1 MLQNTTEP
9 AGLGGKLIRTKLC
22 GRMGID
28 LPIVQA
34 PIGGIS
40 TPQLAAAVSNAGGLG
55 MLSLTWRTE
64 DETQR
69 LLRETFAL
77 TKKPF
82 GVNLVLEWDPASN
95 LEICFAEGVKTFS
108 FFWGDSARFVRQM
121 HDAGGIVMH
130 TVGSAAEAKR
140 CVDAGVDVIVAQGW
154 EAGGH
159 VWGEVTTMALVPR
172 VVDAVAP
179 VPVIAAGGIA
189 DGRGLVAALALGAQ
203 AAMLGTRFVA
213 ADEADSHAVYRQSL
227 VSANETSTVR
237 TELFDGGWERAAHRV
252 IKNSTYA
259 SWEESGKPAAGKRP
273 GEGEIVSRTR
283 AGKEIPRYHSNAPI
297 IALDGNPEQQALYA
311 GQGVGLIRDC
321 KPAAQIVSDIV
332 SEAEAAVRSLQT
344 LID

>member
-1 MLQNTTEP
+1 M
-9 AGLGGKLIRTKLC
+9 IRTKLC
-22 GRMGID
+22 ERMGIR

-64 DETQR
+64 EEAR
-69 LLRETFAL
+69 SLLRETLAL
-77 TKKPF
+77 TQKPF
-82 GVNLVLEWDPASN
+82 GVNFVLAWDPASK
-95 LEICFAEGVKTFS
+95 LEICFAEGVKIFS
-108 FFWGDSARFVRQM
+108 FFWGDSTGYVQRVHA
-121 HDAGGIVMH
+121 AGGIVMH
-130 TVGSAAEAKR
+130 TVGSAAEAMP
-140 CVDAGVDVIVAQGW
+140 CAHAGVDVIVAQGW

-189 DGRGLVAALALGAQ
+189 DGRGLAAALALGAQ

-213 ADEADSHAVYRQSL
+213 ADEANSHMVYRRTLIAAS
-227 VSANETSTVR
+227 ETSTVH
-237 TELFDGGWERAAHRV
+237 TELFDGGWERARHRV

-259 SWEESGKPAAGKRP
+259 CWEKSGRPAVGKRP

-283 AGKEIPRYHSNAPI
+283 VGKEIPRYHSNAPI
-297 IALDGNPEQQALYA
+297 IALDGNPDEQALYA
-311 GQGVGLIRDC
+311 GQGVGLIREC

-332 SEAEAAVRSLQT
+332 AEAEAAVRSLQA
-344 LID
+344 LVG